1 MMAGMDG
8 SGSGR
13 VVVTASVLL
22 LLAALLA
29 VLAAVPQ
36 RVERTPRA
44 IDWRVV
50 GAGVKG
56 CGSEV
61 AALELLESAKLAVA
75 VGAWWGTVGGACGA
89 EMAVPSPLPDGA
101 PSTRELGGYESAA
114 ESGIVGCGIIG
125 CTSMHGLPLCGRGDA
140 VRCACVDAL

>member
-1 MMAGMDG
+1 MVLLEADFADLFLGLLEACDWKAGALRARRAAEWVGGSVFVRVVVVLGTELVLVVRSEGCSCVSDWGAWVMMAGMDG

-50 GAGVKG
+50 VAGVRG

-75 VGAWWGTVGGACGA
+75 VGA
-89 EMAVPSPLPDGA
+89 
-101 PSTRELGGYESAA
+101 
-114 ESGIVGCGIIG
+114 
-125 CTSMHGLPLCGRGDA
+125 
-140 VRCACVDAL
+140 